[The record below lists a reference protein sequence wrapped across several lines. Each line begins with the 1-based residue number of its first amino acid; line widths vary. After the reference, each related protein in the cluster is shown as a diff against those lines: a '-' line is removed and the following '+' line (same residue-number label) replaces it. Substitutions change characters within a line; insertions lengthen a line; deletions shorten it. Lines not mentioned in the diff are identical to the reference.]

1 MSPMPTYALAAGT
14 ITLDGIALFTS
25 AAEQISL
32 EVDPSGVGAF
42 VHARHASN
50 RHQRHTVKLGA
61 VAGVERFT
69 ATHRTEPF
77 WMLQKAGAALAEVP
91 AETQWLL
98 ARLADGRCLMV
109 VPLCNAEMRYSV
121 QGAADHLALVGET
134 GDAHAASTG
143 GGLAAF
149 IAVGKDPFAL
159 VPAAARAVMTRLG
172 TGRLRGEKRLPAF
185 VDVFGWCTWDAF
197 YQDVSQA
204 KVREGL
210 ESFAKLGIRPRSLI
224 LDDGWQS
231 ERVTATGERRLTAFP
246 ANAKFPG
253 DLKPTVAMAKGEF
266 GIETF
271 MVWHAV
277 IGYWG
282 GVDGAALPG
291 YGVHDVARRSSPT
304 VAAAVPTLGDWWG
317 NLCGVVPPATIG
329 RFYSDYHRHLRSQ
342 GVDGVKVD
350 NQAVLETVADGS
362 GGRVAFTAAYREG
375 LEGSA
380 AVHFQDVLINCM
392 SCATETWYGANTT
405 NLIRTSTDFWPNRPE
420 SHGLHLCTNSQ
431 VSLWFGEFIH
441 ADWDMFQSGHAMGA
455 YHAAGRAV
463 SGAPIYV
470 SDKPGIH
477 NATVLR
483 KLVCSDGS
491 VLRCLDLG
499 RPTPDCLYHDCTRE
513 DVLLK
518 IFNRNAHGWVV
529 GVFNARY
536 HAEERE
542 RKAFAGGISPA
553 QVPGILGKD
562 FVLHAHNSGLLSR
575 VGRDG
580 RLSLILNELSFE
592 VITLVPV
599 AKGFAA
605 IGLADKYNASG
616 AIAGLRWD
624 GEVVEVDL
632 RDGGAFLAWSERR
645 PARVSVGGKAV
656 AFTWDKATG
665 ALGATLPAGR
675 NAVRVAWGA
684 VPAVK
689 PVGKPVGRK
698 KPRRR

>member
-1 MSPMPTYALAAGT
+1 MGTMPTYALAAG
-14 ITLDGIALFTS
+14 ILTLDGAPLCTG
-25 AAEQISL
+25 AAEQISV
-32 EVDPSGVGAF
+32 EADPTGVGSF
-42 VHARHASN
+42 IHARHASN
-50 RHQRHTVKLGA
+50 RHQRHTFKLGS
-61 VAGVERFT
+61 VVNGERFT

-77 WMLQKAGAALAEVP
+77 WMIQKAGANLAEVP
-91 AETQWLL
+91 SEIQWLL
-98 ARLADGRCLMV
+98 IRLADGRCLMI
-109 VPLCNAEMRYSV
+109 VPLFNDEMRFSL
-121 QGAADHLALVGET
+121 QGAADHLALIGET
-134 GDAHAASTG
+134 GDAHIAST

-149 IAVGKDPFAL
+149 IAVGKDPFIL
-159 VPAAARAVMTRLG
+159 VPAAARAVMARLG
-172 TGRLRGEKRLPAF
+172 TGRLRVDKRLPSF

-197 YQDVSQA
+197 YQEVSQA

-210 ESFAKLGIRPRSLI
+210 ESFAKLGITPRSLI

-231 ERVTATGERRLTAFP
+231 ERTMATGERRLTGFP

-253 DLKPTVAMAKGEF
+253 DLKPTVEMTKTEF

-271 MVWHAV
+271 IVWHAV

-282 GVDGAALPG
+282 GVDGEALSG
-291 YGVHDVARRSSPT
+291 YGVREVARRSSPT
-304 VAAAVPTLGDWWG
+304 IGAAQPTLPDWWG
-317 NLCGVVPPATIG
+317 HLCGVVPPTAIG
-329 RFYSDYHRHLRSQ
+329 QFYSDYHRHLRSQ

-362 GGRVAFTAAYREG
+362 GGRVAITRAYREG

-392 SCATETWYGANTT
+392 SCATETWYTSNTT
-405 NLIRTSTDFWPNRPE
+405 NLIRTSTDFWPNKPE

-431 VSLWFGEFIH
+431 VSLWFGEFLH

-463 SGAPIYV
+463 SGAPVYV

-477 NATVLR
+477 NAAVLR

-518 IFNRNAHGWVV
+518 IFNRNAHGWIV

-542 RKAFAGGISPA
+542 RKAIPGGISPSEI
-553 QVPGILGKD
+553 PGVSGQD
-562 FVLHAHNSGLLSR
+562 FVMHAHNSGLVSR
-575 VGRDG
+575 SGRDG
-580 RLSLILNELSFE
+580 RLSLVLNQLSFE
-592 VITLVPV
+592 VISVIPV
-599 AKGFAA
+599 VNHFAA
-605 IGLADKYNASG
+605 IGLVDKYNPSG
-616 AIAGLRWD
+616 AIESQHWD
-624 GEVVEVDL
+624 GDAIDITL
-632 RDGGAFLAWSERR
+632 RDGGTFLAWSERI
-645 PARVSVGGKAV
+645 PTHVMANGKALEYL
-656 AFTWDKATG
+656 WDESTGEISIPVTKAQRELRLVFA
-665 ALGATLPAGR
+665 ALTTKTA
-675 NAVRVAWGA
+675 
-684 VPAVK
+684 K
-689 PVGKPVGRK
+689 
-698 KPRRR
+698 RR